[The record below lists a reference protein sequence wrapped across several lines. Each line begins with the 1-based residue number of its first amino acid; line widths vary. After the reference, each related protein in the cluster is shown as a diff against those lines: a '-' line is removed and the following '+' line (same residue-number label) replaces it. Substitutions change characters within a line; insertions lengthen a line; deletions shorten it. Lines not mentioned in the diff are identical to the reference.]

1 MSKKSP
7 DTNPD
12 RRKFL
17 SQAGALTAA
26 TFAAG
31 AIGLEPFLGSDSSTA
46 HAAAVNPLNPQQRR
60 ARAFTLR
67 NDAARSNMTGTPANL
82 AQTPNTDDDIYADKR
97 ASYTKGLPHD
107 NNGLVDLAAY
117 NQLVTAL
124 STGSQA
130 DFNAIPLG
138 APAGNRKLTN
148 PQAGFAF
155 EMEGSDGQS
164 FVIPPA
170 PAFNSR
176 EEAGEIAENYWMAL
190 LRDVA
195 FTEYA
200 TNPIAIDAAAHL
212 NSFGLDFKG
221 PKQGGVVTPDLL
233 FRGPAAGAT
242 AGPLLSQ
249 FFWLPCFF
257 GTNEISQ
264 RVVTTAPGVDYMTTF
279 ASWLNVQRGFNQAP
293 DVFDPVRR
301 YMRNGRDIGQWVH
314 VDVLF
319 QGYFQALLCLFGM
332 GAPFDAGNPYSGN
345 PTQDGFGT
353 FGGPHI
359 ATLTCEVS
367 TRALHAVWYQ
377 KWHVHR
383 RLRPEVFAGRVHSTL
398 TAGLPDFDV
407 HPDILSAFGTG
418 GALEAYMGNNGLLP
432 MAFPEGSPT
441 HPAYGAGHATVAG
454 ACTTILKAWFDE
466 SATIVSLLAANP
478 GYRAAIV
485 ANRGTGDATG
495 FAPVVPTADGLGLD
509 NYTGTDAGSL
519 TVGGELDK
527 IAYNVANGR
536 NIAGVHWRSDSDAS
550 IALGEKIA
558 IQILKEQKATYNE
571 SFGGFSLTKFDGTT
585 VTV

>member
-17 SQAGALTAA
+17 SQAGAITAA

-31 AIGLEPFLGSDSSTA
+31 AVGLEPLLGSDSSTA
-46 HAAAVNPLNPQQRR
+46 HAAAVNPLSSQDRR
-60 ARAFTLR
+60 NRAYNLR
-67 NDAARSNMTGTPANL
+67 VKTANDNKNATPPNFPT
-82 AQTPNTDDDIYADKR
+82 TPNSDDDIYADKR

-107 NNGLVDLAAY
+107 NNGLVNLAAY

-124 STGSQA
+124 STGAQA
-130 DFNAIPLG
+130 DFNAITLG
-138 APAGNRKLTN
+138 GQRRLTN

-155 EMEGSDGQS
+155 EIEGGDPQKYD
-164 FVIPPA
+164 FPAA

-195 FTEYA
+195 FTDYA
-200 TNPIAIDAAAHL
+200 TNPIAIDAAAHMT
-212 NSFGLDFKG
+212 SFGLDFKG
-221 PKQGGVVTPDLL
+221 PKQGVVVTPDLL
-233 FRGPAAGAT
+233 FRGPVPGAT

-257 GTNEISQ
+257 GANEISQ
-264 RVVTTAPGVDYMTTF
+264 RVVTTAPGIDYMTTF
-279 ASWLNVQRGFNQAP
+279 PSWLSVQRGFNQAP

-332 GAPFDAGNPYSGN
+332 NAPLDAGNPYNGN

-383 RLRPEVFAGRVHSTL
+383 RLRPEVFAARVHSTL

-407 HPDILSAFGTG
+407 HPDILAAFGTG
-418 GALEAYMGNNGLLP
+418 GALQPYWGSNGLLP

-466 SATIVSLLAANP
+466 SPTIVSLLAANP
-478 GYRAAIV
+478 NYQAAIV
-485 ANRGTGDATG
+485 ANRGTGNATG
-495 FAPVVPTADGLGLD
+495 LAPVVPTADGLGLD
-509 NYTGTDAGSL
+509 DYTGADAGSL

-527 IAYNVANGR
+527 IAFNVANGR
-536 NIAGVHWRSDSDAS
+536 NMAGVHWRSDSDAS

-571 SFGGFSLTKFDGTT
+571 SFGGFSLTKFAGGPPIT
-585 VTV
+585 V